1 MSNTKSKIK
10 NIAEKRLNQPLEFI
24 HYGSHWTFA
33 GDNVVVK
40 VANTDLGYASDITK
54 YLASIDFPAL
64 APYEEFKVDRYYFY
78 LYQKGQD
85 GFFRRD
91 VQDWLGKVVAQL
103 HRITPPDSLHIMS
116 FKEMN
121 EYKLD
126 IYREGFRSL
135 DSNVQQKI
143 MRVLERAYLLPA
155 DTFNHGDLNQ
165 DNVVEIDGEFMLID
179 WDLAMMAP
187 NEYDLAV
194 IKYAEIF
201 GVEPAENEQIEED
214 FGQYDKKNLDI
225 LIDAIMAISLVWFS
239 KNISKGY
246 FGDNGELQ
254 KRIARLM
261 GDKSVEF
268 SLDYPVYG

>member
-1 MSNTKSKIK
+1 MSNTKSKIQ
-10 NIAEKRLNQPLEFI
+10 NIAEERLKQPLEFI

-40 VANTDLGYASDITK
+40 VANTDLSYASNITK

-64 APYEEFKVDRYYFY
+64 APYDEFKVDEYSFY
-78 LYQKGQD
+78 LYRKGQD
-85 GFFRRD
+85 GFYRRD
-91 VQDWLGKVVAQL
+91 VKDWLGKTVARL
-103 HRITPPDSLHIMS
+103 HQITLPDSLRIMS

-121 EYKLD
+121 EYKLN
-126 IYREGFRSL
+126 IYREGFHSL
-135 DSNVQQKI
+135 DGDVQKRI
-143 MRVLERAYLLPA
+143 MSVLERAYTLPA

-165 DNVVEIDGEFMLID
+165 DNVVKIDGEFILID

-201 GVEPAENEQIEED
+201 GVEPAENKQIEKD

-225 LIDAIMAISLVWFS
+225 LVDAVMAISLVWFA

>member
-10 NIAEKRLNQPLEFI
+10 NIAEKRLNQSLEFI

-40 VANTDLGYASDITK
+40 VADTDLSYASDITR
-54 YLASIDFPAL
+54 YLAGIDFPAL
-64 APYEEFKVDRYYFY
+64 APYEEFIVDGYYLY

-103 HRITPPDSLHIMS
+103 HRITPPDSLHIKS

-126 IYREGFRSL
+126 IYREGFHSL
-135 DSNVQQKI
+135 DGNVQQKI
-143 MRVLERAYLLPA
+143 MSVLQRAYTLPA

-214 FGQYDKKNLDI
+214 FGQYSKKNLDI
-225 LIDAIMAISLVWFS
+225 LIDAIMAISLVWFA